1 MYSCSRRFDKGND
14 NKEKQNGTLHLN
26 GAPEHTGPK
35 TCPSRQAVSR
45 CAPSEEKGRSILI
58 RRRGWIRDTN
68 YIGPLVRREAR
79 RQAMLKVILIV
90 AFLTVVAAGEMV
102 SAITY
107 EVTKWKS
114 KLDSHS

>member
-1 MYSCSRRFDKGND
+1 
-14 NKEKQNGTLHLN
+14 
-26 GAPEHTGPK
+26 
-35 TCPSRQAVSR
+35 
-45 CAPSEEKGRSILI
+45 
-58 RRRGWIRDTN
+58 
-68 YIGPLVRREAR
+68 
-79 RQAMLKVILIV
+79 MLKVILIV